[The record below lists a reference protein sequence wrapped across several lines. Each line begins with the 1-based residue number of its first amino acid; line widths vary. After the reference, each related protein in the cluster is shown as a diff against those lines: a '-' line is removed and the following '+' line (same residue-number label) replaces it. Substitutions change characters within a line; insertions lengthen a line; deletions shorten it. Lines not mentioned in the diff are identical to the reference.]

1 MAKPPP
7 SLEEIRRRR
16 KPLRNAAKEYQKNM
30 TPLERFA
37 VWITD
42 GVGSIGFFIILSVWT
57 AVWLLWNIYAPKGFR
72 FDPFPSFVLWLFISN
87 VIQLILLPLVMVGQN
102 IQSRYSE
109 KRAEIDL
116 DVNLKSEA
124 EIEAILQH
132 LEYQNDLIL
141 KILKHVDQKADIA
154 A

>member
-1 MAKPPP
+1 MIKEPP
-7 SLEEIRRRR
+7 SLQEIKRRR
-16 KPLRNAAKEYQKNM
+16 KPLRNAAHEFERSM

-42 GVGSIGFFIILSVWT
+42 SVGSIGFFTLLSVWT
-57 AVWLLWNIYAPKGFR
+57 AVWLLWNIYAPKGYR

-124 EIEAILQH
+124 EIEAILEH

-141 KILKHVDQKADIA
+141 KILKHVDKKEGEV
-154 A
+154 